1 LLLSFAGT
9 VGSLRAQE
17 QPPQPQTPTN
27 DSARQHQGAGE
38 KLGRET
44 PAASGEEK
52 DETAEFK
59 QSASV
64 RLVARLTG
72 MSLEQAFWLSTGLN
86 FVVIAALIFWG
97 GRRYLPGMFRDR
109 TSA

>member
-1 LLLSFAGT
+1 MMTSNRISHAKKSVRAGLLAVLLLSLAGT

-17 QPPQPQTPTN
+17 QPPQPQTPTA

-38 KLGRET
+38 KLARET
-44 PAASGEEK
+44 REAAGEEK

-72 MSLEQAFWLSTGLN
+72 MSLGQAFWLST
-86 FVVIAALIFWG
+86 
-97 GRRYLPGMFRDR
+97 
-109 TSA
+109 